1 MDFSF
6 TGEQTQLRD
15 ALRRYLS
22 QEYTFDA
29 RRKIIHGAGTS
40 DTAWAG
46 MAELGL
52 MGVPV
57 PEPYGGFSGTGVDML
72 VVMEELGRGIVVEPY
87 FATAVLG
94 AAFIKHGG
102 SDAHKA
108 ALLSKVADG
117 SLKLACALTEKQSRH
132 ELHNI
137 ILAGVASGNE
147 ARRSAAP
154 GNDARRSA
162 APGNDA
168 RRSAAPDN
176 GFSLNG
182 VKTVVLHGA
191 QAGMLI
197 VSARTAGAA
206 RDKSGITVFI
216 VDATA
221 AGVSIKDCRTI
232 DGMRAAD
239 ISFTNVAVGKDAVL
253 GKVGEGY
260 ALIERAAQVGIAAL
274 CAEAVGCMEAIN
286 AQTIEYLK
294 TRKQFGVPIGKFQVL
309 QHRAAEMFMEVE
321 QARSLAYLAAVKVD
335 SADASERAR
344 AIHAAKVRAGR
355 AIKFVGQAAIQMH
368 GGMGMT
374 DELPVSHYFK
384 RATMIDFALGDVD
397 HHLAAFAALD
407 SDTERAAAKAA
418 AAVA

>member
-6 TGEQTQLRD
+6 TEEQNQLRE
-15 ALRRYLS
+15 AVRRYLA
-22 QEYTFDA
+22 QEYTFGA
-29 RRKIIHGAGTS
+29 RRKIIHGTGTS
-40 DTAWAG
+40 DAAWAG
-46 MAELGL
+46 LAGLGL

-57 PEPYGGFSGTGVDML
+57 PEPYGGFSGTGVDLL
-72 VVMEELGRGIVVEPY
+72 VVMEELGRGLVIEPY
-87 FATAVLG
+87 FATAVMG

-102 SDAHKA
+102 SDAHKS
-108 ALLSKVADG
+108 ALLSRVADG

-132 ELHNI
+132 ELEN
-137 ILAGVASGNE
+137 VALTGTAST
-147 ARRSAAP
+147 
-154 GNDARRSA
+154 
-162 APGNDA
+162 
-168 RRSAAPDN
+168 N

-182 VKTVVLHGA
+182 AKTVVLHGA

-197 VSARTAGAA
+197 VSVRTAGQA
-206 RDKSGITVFI
+206 RDKSGITVLM
-216 VDATA
+216 VEA
-221 AGVSIKDCRTI
+221 AASGVSVKDCRTI

-239 ISFTNVAVGKDAVL
+239 ITFTNVSVGKDAVL
-253 GKVGEGY
+253 GKVGEGH
-260 ALIERAAQVGIAAL
+260 ALIERAAQVGCAAL

-335 SADASERAR
+335 SADAFERAH

-355 AIKFVGQAAIQMH
+355 AIKFVGQSAIQMH

-384 RATMIDFALGDVD
+384 RATMIDLTLGDVD
-397 HHLAAFAALD
+397 HHLAAFAALG
-407 SDTERAAAKAA
+407 S
-418 AAVA
+418 AAVPVAANAAVLAA

>member
-6 TGEQTQLRD
+6 TEEQTQLRD

-22 QEYTFDA
+22 QEYTFEA

-40 DTAWAG
+40 DSAWAG
-46 MAELGL
+46 LAELGL

-102 SDAHKA
+102 SDAHKST
-108 ALLSKVADG
+108 LLPKVADG

-137 ILAGVASGNE
+137 MLTGS
-147 ARRSAAP
+147 S
-154 GNDARRSA
+154 ST
-162 APGNDA
+162 
-168 RRSAAPDN
+168 N

-182 VKTVVLHGA
+182 AKTVVLHGA

-206 RDKSGITVFI
+206 RDKAGITVFM

-239 ISFTNVAVGKDAVL
+239 INFTNVAVGRDAVL
-253 GKVGEGY
+253 GRVGEGH
-260 ALIERAAQVGIAAL
+260 ALIERAAQVGVAAL

-397 HHLAAFAALD
+397 HHLAAFAALGTD
-407 SDTERAAAKAA
+407 PERTAAKAA

>member
-6 TGEQTQLRD
+6 TEEQTQLRD
-15 ALRRYLS
+15 AVRRYLS

-29 RRKIIHGAGTS
+29 RKKIIHGAGTS

-46 MAELGL
+46 LAELGL

-57 PEPYGGFSGTGVDML
+57 PEPYGGFSGTGVDLL
-72 VVMEELGRGIVVEPY
+72 VVMEEMGRGLVIEPY
-87 FATAVLG
+87 FATVVMG

-102 SDAHKA
+102 SDAHKT
-108 ALLSKVADG
+108 ALLPLVADG

-132 ELHNI
+132 ELHNVA
-137 ILAGVASGNE
+137 LAG
-147 ARRSAAP
+147 AATT
-154 GNDARRSA
+154 
-162 APGNDA
+162 
-168 RRSAAPDN
+168 N

-182 VKTVVLHGA
+182 TKTVVLHGS
-191 QAGMLI
+191 QAGKLI
-197 VSARTAGAA
+197 VSARTAGQV
-206 RDKSGITVFI
+206 RDKTGITVFI
-216 VDATA
+216 IDKNAV
-221 AGVSIKDCRTI
+221 GVSLRDYRTI
-232 DGMRAAD
+232 DGMHAAD
-239 ISFTNVAVGKDAVL
+239 ITFTNAAVGRDAVL

-260 ALIERAAQVGIAAL
+260 ALIERVAQVGIAAL

-321 QARSLAYLAAVKVD
+321 QTRSLAYLAAVKVD
-335 SADASERAR
+335 SADAAERAR

-384 RATMIDFALGDVD
+384 RATMIDAALGDVD

-407 SDTERAAAKAA
+407 APAESAPVKAA
-418 AAVA
+418 VLAA

>member
-6 TGEQTQLRD
+6 TEEQTQLRD

-22 QEYTFDA
+22 QEYTFEA

-57 PEPYGGFSGTGVDML
+57 PEPYGGFSGTAVDML

-94 AAFIKHGG
+94 TAFIKHGG
-102 SDAHKA
+102 SDAHKT

-137 ILAGVASGNE
+137 VLAG
-147 ARRSAAP
+147 SATT
-154 GNDARRSA
+154 
-162 APGNDA
+162 
-168 RRSAAPDN
+168 N

-182 VKTVVLHGA
+182 AKTVVLHGA
-191 QAGMLI
+191 QAGKLV

-206 RDKSGITVFI
+206 RDKAGITVFI
-216 VDATA
+216 VDADA

-239 ISFTNVAVGKDAVL
+239 ISFTNVSVGKDAVL
-253 GKVGEGY
+253 GKTGDGH

-335 SADASERAR
+335 SADAAERAR

-355 AIKFVGQAAIQMH
+355 AVKFVGQAAIQMH

-397 HHLAAFAALD
+397 HHLAAFAALG
-407 SDTERAAAKAA
+407 SDTEHAAAKAA
-418 AAVA
+418 TAVA

>member
-6 TGEQTQLRD
+6 TEEQTQLRD
-15 ALRRYLS
+15 AVRRYLS
-22 QEYTFDA
+22 QEYRFDA
-29 RRKIIHGAGTS
+29 RKKIIHGAGTS

-46 MAELGL
+46 LAELGL

-57 PEPYGGFSGTGVDML
+57 PEPYGGFSGTGVDLL
-72 VVMEELGRGIVVEPY
+72 VVMEELGRGLVIEPY
-87 FATAVLG
+87 FATAVMG

-102 SDAHKA
+102 SDAHKT
-108 ALLSKVADG
+108 ALLPQVADG

-137 ILAGVASGNE
+137 ALAG
-147 ARRSAAP
+147 SAQ
-154 GNDARRSA
+154 GNDARRT
-162 APGNDA
+162 
-168 RRSAAPDN
+168 AAPDN

-182 VKTVVLHGA
+182 SKTVVLHGSE
-191 QAGMLI
+191 AGQLI
-197 VSARTAGAA
+197 VSARTAGQV
-206 RDKSGITVFI
+206 RDKTGITVFI
-216 VDATA
+216 VDKNA
-221 AGVSIKDCRTI
+221 AGVSLRDYRTI

-239 ISFTNVAVGKDAVL
+239 ITFTNVAVGRDAVL

-260 ALIERAAQVGIAAL
+260 ALIERVAQVGIAAL

-321 QARSLAYLAAVKVD
+321 QTRSLAYLAAVKVD
-335 SADASERAR
+335 SADAAERAR

-384 RATMIDFALGDVD
+384 RATMIDATLGDVD

-407 SDTERAAAKAA
+407 APAESAPVKAA
-418 AAVA
+418 ALAA

>member
-6 TGEQTQLRD
+6 TEEQTQLRD

-22 QEYTFDA
+22 QEYTFEA

-40 DTAWAG
+40 DSAWAG
-46 MAELGL
+46 LAELGL

-72 VVMEELGRGIVVEPY
+72 VVMEELGRGIVIEPY

-102 SDAHKA
+102 SDAHKST
-108 ALLSKVADG
+108 LLSKVADG

-137 ILAGVASGNE
+137 MLTGATST
-147 ARRSAAP
+147 
-154 GNDARRSA
+154 
-162 APGNDA
+162 
-168 RRSAAPDN
+168 N

-182 VKTVVLHGA
+182 AKTVVLHGA
-191 QAGMLI
+191 QAGKLI
-197 VSARTAGAA
+197 VSARSAGAA
-206 RDKSGITVFI
+206 RDKAGITVFI
-216 VDATA
+216 VDASA

-253 GKVGEGY
+253 GNVGEGY

-397 HHLAAFAALD
+397 HHLAAFAALGTD
-407 SDTERAAAKAA
+407 PERTAAKAA

>member
-6 TGEQTQLRD
+6 TEEQTQLRD

-22 QEYTFDA
+22 QEYTFEA

-40 DTAWAG
+40 DSAWAG
-46 MAELGL
+46 LAELGL

-102 SDAHKA
+102 SDAHKST
-108 ALLSKVADG
+108 LLPKVADG

-137 ILAGVASGNE
+137 MLTGAS
-147 ARRSAAP
+147 ST
-154 GNDARRSA
+154 
-162 APGNDA
+162 
-168 RRSAAPDN
+168 N

-182 VKTVVLHGA
+182 AKTVVLHGA

-206 RDKSGITVFI
+206 RDKAGITVFI

-239 ISFTNVAVGKDAVL
+239 INFTNVAVGRDAVL
-253 GKVGEGY
+253 GKVGEGH
-260 ALIERAAQVGIAAL
+260 ALIERAAQVGVAAL

-397 HHLAAFAALD
+397 HHLAAFAALGTD
-407 SDTERAAAKAA
+407 PERTAAKAA

>member
-6 TGEQTQLRD
+6 TAEQTQLRD
-15 ALRRYLS
+15 AVRRYLS
-22 QEYTFDA
+22 HEYTFDA
-29 RRKIIHGAGTS
+29 RKKIIHGAGVS

-46 MAELGL
+46 LAELGL

-57 PEPYGGFSGTGVDML
+57 PEPYGGFSGTGVDLL
-72 VVMEELGRGIVVEPY
+72 VVMEEMGRGLVIEPY
-87 FATAVLG
+87 FATAVMG

-102 SDAHKA
+102 SDAHKT
-108 ALLSKVADG
+108 ALLPQVADG

-132 ELHNI
+132 ELHN
-137 ILAGVASGNE
+137 VALTATAQGGD
-147 ARRSAAP
+147 APRTAAP
-154 GNDARRSA
+154 GNDARRT
-162 APGNDA
+162 
-168 RRSAAPDN
+168 AAPDN

-182 VKTVVLHGA
+182 AKTVVLHGA
-191 QAGMLI
+191 QAGKLI
-197 VSARTAGAA
+197 VSARTAGQV

-216 VDATA
+216 IDKNAS
-221 AGVSIKDCRTI
+221 GVSLRDYRTI

-239 ISFTNVAVGKDAVL
+239 VTLTNVAVGRDAVL

-260 ALIERAAQVGIAAL
+260 ALIERVAQVGIAAL

-321 QARSLAYLAAVKVD
+321 QTRSLAYLAAVKVD
-335 SADASERAR
+335 SADAAGRAR

-355 AIKFVGQAAIQMH
+355 AIRFVGQAAIQMH

-384 RATMIDFALGDVD
+384 RATMIDATLGDVD

-407 SDTERAAAKAA
+407 APAENAPVKAA
-418 AAVA
+418 ALAV

>member
-6 TGEQTQLRD
+6 TEEQTQLRD

-57 PEPYGGFSGTGVDML
+57 PEPYGGFSGTGVDVL

-137 ILAGVASGNE
+137 ILAGVAS
-147 ARRSAAP
+147 
-154 GNDARRSA
+154 
-162 APGNDA
+162 GNDA